1 MLRRSYFL
9 LCLPLLSSVYG
20 NNFTVSDRVWRR
32 ITEKNAEEGF
42 TNDRRFLRLAIDSGG
57 CHGYAY
63 KFSLEENDQL
73 EPAEDVVVSEIDA
86 HQLNSNNNN
95 NNNNNNKNGNRSEGG
110 DQQEL
115 ESQGPP
121 PRVVVDKHS
130 VSKLQSAVID
140 FHSELKG
147 AAFVVVGNE
156 LVDQSCAC
164 AMSFSL
170 KKRPG
175 K

>member
-1 MLRRSYFL
+1 MLRRSCFVF
-9 LCLPLLSSVYG
+9 CLPLLSSVYG
-20 NNFTVSDRVWRR
+20 TNFTVSDRVWRR
-32 ITEKNAEEGF
+32 ISEKNAEEGF

-63 KFSLEENDQL
+63 KFSLEENNCL
-73 EPAEDVVVSEIDA
+73 EPTDDVVVSEIDA
-86 HQLNSNNNN
+86 AKLNTNKNNNN
-95 NNNNNNKNGNRSEGG
+95 SNHKSEEDGKEK
-110 DQQEL
+110 EL

-121 PRVVVDKHS
+121 ARVVVDKLS
-130 VSKLQSAVID
+130 LSKLQSAVID
-140 FHSELKG
+140 YHSELKG
-147 AAFVVVGNE
+147 AAFVVLGNE